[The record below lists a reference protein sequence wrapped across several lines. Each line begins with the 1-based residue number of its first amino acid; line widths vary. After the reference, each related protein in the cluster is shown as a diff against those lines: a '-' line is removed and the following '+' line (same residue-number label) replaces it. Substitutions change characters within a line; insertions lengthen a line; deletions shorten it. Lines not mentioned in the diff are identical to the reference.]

1 MTIRLRGPERPPA
14 AGGPARSLCVLLHGF
29 GADGSDLIGLAEHW
43 ARALP
48 HCRFMAP
55 DAPERC
61 DMAPTGRQWFS
72 LRGRAEQTARAGVE
86 RAAAAIDAFL
96 DGALAAHK
104 LRDENLALA
113 GFSQGTMMALHVALR
128 RRRAPACVLG
138 YSGRL
143 LDSGAAAREAR
154 AKPPVLLIHGDAD
167 DMVPVQ
173 ALEDARI
180 ALGAAG
186 APTQWHVRR
195 GLGHAID
202 PDGLA
207 VGGRFLRDCLA
218 RRARP
223 VR

>member
-14 AGGPARSLCVLLHGF
+14 AGGPARSLCVLMHGF
-29 GADGSDLIGLAEHW
+29 GADGSDLIGLADHW
-43 ARALP
+43 GRVLP
-48 HCRFMAP
+48 HCRFVSP
-55 DAPERC
+55 DAPEPC
-61 DMAPTGRQWFS
+61 DMAPAGRQWFS
-72 LRGRAEQTARAGVE
+72 LRDRAEPAVRGGVE

-96 DGALAAHK
+96 DSALAAHK
-104 LRDENLALA
+104 LGDEKLALA
-113 GFSQGTMMALHVALR
+113 GFSQGAMMALHVALR

-154 AKPPVLLIHGDAD
+154 SKPPILLIHGDAD
-167 DMVPVQ
+167 DTVPVE
-173 ALEDARI
+173 ALEEARV

-202 PDGLA
+202 PEGLGI
-207 VGGRFLRDCLA
+207 GGRFLRDCLV
-218 RRARP
+218 RRAPLP
-223 VR
+223 V

>member
-1 MTIRLRGPERPPA
+1 MTIRLRGPERAPA

-29 GADGSDLIGLAEHW
+29 GADGSDLIGLADHW

-48 HCRFMAP
+48 HCRFLSP
-55 DAPERC
+55 DAPEAC
-61 DMAPTGRQWFS
+61 DMAPAGRQWFS
-72 LRGRAEQTARAGVE
+72 LRDRAEPAMRAGAE
-86 RAAAAIDAFL
+86 RAAAMIDAFL
-96 DGALAAHK
+96 DRALAAHK
-104 LRDENLALA
+104 LGDGKLALA

-143 LDSGAAAREAR
+143 IDGGAAAREAR
-154 AKPPVLLIHGDAD
+154 SKPLIMLIHGDAD
-167 DMVPVQ
+167 DLVPVE
-173 ALEDARI
+173 ALDEART

-202 PDGLA
+202 PEGLA
-207 VGGRFLRDCLA
+207 IGGRFLRDCLSP
-218 RRARP
+218 RAAA
-223 VR
+223 